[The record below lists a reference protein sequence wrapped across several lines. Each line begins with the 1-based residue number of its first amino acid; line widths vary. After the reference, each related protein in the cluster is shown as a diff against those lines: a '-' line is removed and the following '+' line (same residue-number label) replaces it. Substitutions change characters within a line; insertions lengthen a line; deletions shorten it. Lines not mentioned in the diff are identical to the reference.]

1 LTKNGKEVS
10 EGRLVGVTV
19 NRYLDQNYYLLKWA
33 NPVFPCKKWCVF
45 FVPGSFCM
53 YLFFVRDF
61 NDIDHITPVVWK
73 MKQGNYP
80 VAVYCINPEYDIQSD
95 YRLNF
100 LKELGVKIDFIYNA
114 FDQQQ
119 GWLHRILRFL
129 VMLCLNNRKVS
140 DRDGRQQLSFWS
152 KTFSRH
158 AKRNGYR
165 LYDQMR
171 SKFYDTNWAKK
182 FLERSQALVLCF
194 DWIRPHKYVVES
206 LLKAAKA
213 MSIPTVALPHGV
225 FLYTNDSVQVGS
237 KKEGQFDRYTH
248 FDYVIVQNRL
258 FKKTIS
264 KSGVTG
270 EKIFVLGSA
279 RYCQEWMAQNNK
291 ILPRKINSADDKSG
305 KLKVVFMT
313 TRPHYRIDVERMLSA
328 FNLLAN
334 LDDIE
339 VRIKPHTRTGKEA
352 TMYAN
357 LPLFNVADVSS
368 VELCEW
374 ADVTLV
380 IASSIIIETLI
391 RRKPVLYLQYLHEN
405 TTEYEKMGAC
415 WPIHSEMEL
424 KKALLSLKEGQ
435 KKLPYTDENVNHWLS
450 EIVYGGRPE
459 RDVLQDYEHF
469 IVNCVV

>member
-1 LTKNGKEVS
+1 
-10 EGRLVGVTV
+10 
-19 NRYLDQNYYLLKWA
+19 
-33 NPVFPCKKWCVF
+33 
-45 FVPGSFCM
+45 M

-140 DRDGRQQLSFWS
+140 DRDGRQQPSFWS

-182 FLERSQALVLCF
+182 FLGQSQALVLCF

-258 FKKTIS
+258 FKETIL

-313 TRPHYRIDVERMLSA
+313 TRPHYRIDVERMLNA

-405 TTEYEKMGAC
+405 TTEYEKLGAC

-424 KKALLSLKEGQ
+424 KKALLSLKDGQ
-435 KKLPYTDENVNHWLS
+435 KKLPYTDENVNRWLT

>member
-1 LTKNGKEVS
+1 
-10 EGRLVGVTV
+10 
-19 NRYLDQNYYLLKWA
+19 
-33 NPVFPCKKWCVF
+33 
-45 FVPGSFCM
+45 M

-73 MKQGNYP
+73 MKRGNYP
-80 VAVYCINPEYDIQSD
+80 VAVYCINPKYDIQSD

-100 LKELGVKIDFIYNA
+100 LKELGVKVDFIYNA
-114 FDQQQ
+114 FDQQP
-119 GWLHRILRFL
+119 GWLHWIVRFL
-129 VMLCLNNRKVS
+129 FLRCLDVRKGF
-140 DRDGRQQLSFWS
+140 DRGDRQQLLFWS
-152 KTFSRH
+152 KAFSRL
-158 AKRNGYR
+158 AKIADYWLYNLLRN
-165 LYDQMR
+165 
-171 SKFYDTNWAKK
+171 KFYDSNWAQK
-182 FLERSQALVLCF
+182 FLAQSQARVLCF

-225 FLYTNDSVQVGS
+225 FLYTNDFVQTGS
-237 KKEGQFDRYTH
+237 KKEGQFDRYNH

-258 FKKTIS
+258 FKETIS
-264 KSGVTG
+264 RSGVTG

-279 RYCQEWMAQNNK
+279 RYCKEWMAQNNK
-291 ILPRKINSADDKSG
+291 ILPRKINSTDDKSG
-305 KLKVVFMT
+305 KLKVIFMT
-313 TRPHYRIDVERMLSA
+313 TRPHYRIDVERMLKA

-334 LDDIE
+334 LDGIE
-339 VRIKPHTRTGKEA
+339 VMFKPHTRTGKEA
-352 TMYAN
+352 TMYAS
-357 LPLFNVADVSS
+357 LPLSNVADVSS

-415 WPIHSEMEL
+415 WPIHSETEL
-424 KKALLSLKEGQ
+424 QEALLSLKDGQ
-435 KKLPYTDENVNHWLS
+435 KNMPYTDENINRWLT

-469 IVNCVV
+469 IVNCAV

>member
-1 LTKNGKEVS
+1 
-10 EGRLVGVTV
+10 
-19 NRYLDQNYYLLKWA
+19 
-33 NPVFPCKKWCVF
+33 
-45 FVPGSFCM
+45 M
-53 YLFFVRDF
+53 HLFFVRDF

-73 MKQGNYP
+73 MKRGNYP
-80 VAVYCINPEYDIQSD
+80 VAVYCINPKYDIQSD

-100 LKELGVKIDFIYNA
+100 LKEFGVKVDFIYNA
-114 FDQQQ
+114 FDQQL
-119 GWLHRILRFL
+119 GWLHRIMRFL
-129 VMLCLNNRKVS
+129 FLLCFDIRKVF
-140 DRDGRQQLSFWS
+140 DRDGRQQPSFWS
-152 KTFSRH
+152 EAFSRL
-158 AKRNGYR
+158 AKRTGYW
-165 LYDQMR
+165 LYNLTR
-171 SKFYDTNWAKK
+171 SKFYDTNWAQK
-182 FLERSQALVLCF
+182 FLEQSQARVLCF
-194 DWIRPHKYVVES
+194 DWIRPRKYVVES

-225 FLYTNDSVQVGS
+225 FLYTNDLVQIGP
-237 KKEGQFDRYTH
+237 KKEGQFDRYND

-258 FKKTIS
+258 FKETITR
-264 KSGVTG
+264 SGVTG
-270 EKIFVLGSA
+270 DKIFVLGSA
-279 RYCQEWMAQNNK
+279 RYCKEWMAQNNK
-291 ILPRKINSADDKSG
+291 ILPRKINSTDDKSG
-305 KLKVVFMT
+305 KLKVIFMT
-313 TRPHYRIDVERMLSA
+313 TRPHYRIDVERMLKA

-334 LDDIE
+334 LDGIE
-339 VRIKPHTRTGKEA
+339 VMFKPHTRTGKEA

-357 LPLFNVADVSS
+357 LPLSNVADVSS

-415 WPIHSEMEL
+415 WPIHSETEL
-424 KKALLSLKEGQ
+424 QAALLSLKDGQ
-435 KKLPYTDENVNHWLS
+435 KEMPYTDENVNRWLT